1 MPIGLAALHPLQLA
15 VLQSWGTDAPLSRAM
30 VAGAAG
36 AVSLG
41 AAYKLFHTVPGFRW
55 EFLLGVAG
63 GLGLVVL
70 T

>member
-1 MPIGLAALHPLQLA
+1 
-15 VLQSWGTDAPLSRAM
+15 M

-41 AAYKLFHTVPGFRW
+41 AAYKLFHAVTGFRW
-55 EFLLGVAG
+55 EFLLGLVG
-63 GLGLVVL
+63 GLGLVML

>member
-1 MPIGLAALHPLQLA
+1 
-15 VLQSWGTDAPLSRAM
+15 VPLSRAM

-41 AAYKLFHTVPGFRW
+41 AAYKLFHAVPGFRW
-55 EFLLGVAG
+55 EFLLGLAG
-63 GLGLVVL
+63 GVVLVVL